1 MRSCILQ
8 NTFKKNSEEM
18 AFKSGTCLAFFFLL
32 ASLAVIIT
40 ISVIQGHKRIF
51 ESRLKY
57 GIVIDS
63 GSSRST
69 VYLYQWPAEKENNTG
84 VVTQRLRCSVAG
96 PGISDMLVDPA
107 RDKLSWTSIR
117 ECMNNVTKIVPAAQH
132 NSTIL
137 YLGATAGMRLLHS
150 QNETMSNEILG
161 NLQNYLQSLPFNYQ
175 NASIMSGD
183 EEGLYGWI
191 TVNYLMGNFLEKNIW
206 NTWVRPAGGKMV
218 GSMDL
223 GGASTQIAFTL
234 PDPTARGTDIVQVS
248 LYGYEYNIYTHS
260 FLCYG
265 KNEAEKRVLATLV
278 KNSKN
283 ATHVINP
290 CFGRGYN
297 TTVAA
302 ESIFGTQCT
311 ELPTN
316 YDPKQMITLVG
327 SSDNVACRDVV
338 HGIFDLTSCTDNCS
352 FDGVYQ
358 PPVGSGDF
366 LAYAGYFYTAQAIGL
381 TSISQL
387 DQWNSTTWE
396 FCSWDWP
403 TLKLKKSWISDIYLK
418 SYCYSAHYVQTILV
432 NGYKFNKD
440 TWKNIDFQKQ
450 VHNTSVGWSLGY
462 MLHTSNMIPAEAKLV
477 RLPMANS
484 VFGGLLFLFT
494 ALTIVSVMFLIIKAV
509 RACY

>member
-1 MRSCILQ
+1 MGC
-8 NTFKKNSEEM
+8 K
-18 AFKSGTCLAFFFLL
+18 AGTYLAFFFLL

-40 ISVIQGHKRIF
+40 ISVIQTHKQTF

-84 VVTQRLRCSVAG
+84 LVSQRLRCLVAG
-96 PGISDMLVDPA
+96 PGISDMLIDA
-107 RDKLSWTSIR
+107 AQDKKSWASIR
-117 ECMNNVTKIVPAAQH
+117 ECMNNITQIVPEDQL

-137 YLGATAGMRLLHS
+137 YLGATAGMRLLQS
-150 QNETMSNEILG
+150 QNEAKSNEILQ
-161 NLQNYLQSLPFNYQ
+161 NLQNYLQSLPFNFQ
-175 NASIMSGD
+175 NASIMSGE

-191 TVNYLMGNFLEKNIW
+191 TVNYLMGNFLEKNMW
-206 NTWVRPAGGKMV
+206 NMWVRPAGGKMV

-234 PDPTARGTDIVQVS
+234 PDPTAQGPDIVRVS

-265 KNEAEKRVLATLV
+265 KNEAEKRVLASLV
-278 KNSKN
+278 KNSKDVTN
-283 ATHVINP
+283 VVNP
-290 CFGRGYN
+290 CFSLGYN
-297 TTVAA
+297 MTVEA
-302 ESIFGTQCT
+302 EFIFGTKCT
-311 ELPTN
+311 EVPSN
-316 YDPKQMITLVG
+316 YDPKQKITLVG
-327 SSDNVACRDVV
+327 SSDSGACRDMV
-338 HGIFDLTSCTDNCS
+338 HSIFDLTCKNNCS

-358 PPVGSGDF
+358 PPVGSGNF
-366 LAYAGYFYTAQAIGL
+366 LAYAGFYYTAQAVSL
-381 TSISQL
+381 TGISQL
-387 DQWNSTTWE
+387 DQWNSSTWE

-403 TLKLKKSWISDIYLK
+403 TLKLKKNWIADKYLK

-477 RLPMANS
+477 HLPMANS

-494 ALTIVSVMFLIIKAV
+494 GLTIVTAMFLIIKAV

>member
-1 MRSCILQ
+1 M
-8 NTFKKNSEEM
+8 KEM
-18 AFKSGTCLAFFFLL
+18 AGKFWTYLAFFFLL

-40 ISVIQGHKRIF
+40 MSLIQGHKRVF

-69 VYLYQWPAEKENNTG
+69 VYLYQWPAEKQNNTG
-84 VVTQRLRCSVAG
+84 VVSQTLRCMVAG
-96 PGISDMLVDPA
+96 PGISDMLADNA
-107 RDKLSWTSIR
+107 QDQQSWASIR
-117 ECMNNVTKIVPAAQH
+117 ECMNNITKIVPADQH

-150 QNETMSNEILG
+150 QNETKSNEILK
-161 NLQNYLQSLPFNYQ
+161 NLQNYLQSLPFNFQ

-191 TVNYLMGNFLEKNIW
+191 TVNYLMGNFLERNIW
-206 NTWVRPAGGKMV
+206 NMWVRPAGGKMV

-234 PDPTARGTDIVQVS
+234 PDPNARGTDIMRVS

-278 KNSKN
+278 KNSEN
-283 ATHVINP
+283 ATHVTNP
-290 CFGRGYN
+290 CFNLGYN
-297 TTVAA
+297 MTVSA
-302 ESIFGTQCT
+302 ESIFGTECIET
-311 ELPTN
+311 PAN
-316 YDPKQMITLVG
+316 YDPKQMITLKG
-327 SSDNVACRDVV
+327 SSDNGACRDVV
-338 HGIFDLTSCTDNCS
+338 QSIFDLTCTKNCS
-352 FDGVYQ
+352 FDRVYQ
-358 PPVGSGDF
+358 PSVGPGDF
-366 LAYAGYFYTAQAIGL
+366 LAYAGFFYTAQAVGL
-381 TSISQL
+381 KGISQL
-387 DQWNSTTWE
+387 DQWNSSTWE

-403 TLKLKKSWISDIYLK
+403 TLTLQKGWIAEKYRK
-418 SYCYSAHYVQTILV
+418 SYCYSAHYVQTLLV

-440 TWKNIDFQKQ
+440 TWKHIDFQKQ
-450 VHNTSVGWSLGY
+450 VHNTSIGWSLGY

-477 RLPMANS
+477 RLPMTNS
-484 VFGGLLFLFT
+484 VFSGLLFLFT